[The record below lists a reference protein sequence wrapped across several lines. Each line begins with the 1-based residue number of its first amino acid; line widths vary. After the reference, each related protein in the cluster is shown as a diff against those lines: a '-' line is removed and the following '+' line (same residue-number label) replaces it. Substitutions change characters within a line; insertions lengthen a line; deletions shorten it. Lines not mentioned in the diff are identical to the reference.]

1 MFVLGC
7 APAQLVTSLLTQLV
21 VFPFSSFF
29 CHGSFFLCV
38 WDFALARSTISDPY
52 FAQICLQPIVF
63 FSLAVG
69 GPQPCLKCCK
79 QQLLL
84 LQTLS
89 MVHSFGLIRV
99 LCISWIVFPQ
109 PGRRRG
115 FRLISG
121 DRVHVQSGN
130 RLVCSCS
137 AGHACWPGCF
147 SFGLP
152 TALWDIDIQENLY
165 IKDMQLTF
173 GSFWPHLTAAGATNA
188 SRETAVTPYWS
199 LNLMIDW
206 RVATFSE
213 AAVRT
218 ETFFMA
224 RTSGHKPRS
233 QAEGPYSFL
242 VESVFD
248 SDLMTPAHEMATGF
262 FTLASLLCPS
272 ERVLLAQVPQ
282 EHCSLDWIS
291 ISFLVDS
298 LQVMGCALS
307 AEAQLVA
314 PSLFFL

>member
-1 MFVLGC
+1 MD
-7 APAQLVTSLLTQLV
+7 P
-21 VFPFSSFF
+21 
-29 CHGSFFLCV
+29 FFLCV

-99 LCISWIVFPQ
+99 LCISWVVFPQ

-152 TALWDIDIQENLY
+152 TALWDIDIQENWY

-199 LNLMIDW
+199 FNLMIDW

-218 ETFFMA
+218 ETFFF
-224 RTSGHKPRS
+224 GKDKRS
-233 QAEGPYSFL
+233 QTRPRDRTLFWLNQLLTAIWWLPL
-242 VESVFD
+242 TKWLLD
-248 SDLMTPAHEMATGF
+248 ATGF
-262 FTLASLLCPS
+262 FTLASLPCPS
-272 ERVLLAQVPQ
+272 ERVL
-282 EHCSLDWIS
+282 
-291 ISFLVDS
+291 
-298 LQVMGCALS
+298 
-307 AEAQLVA
+307 
-314 PSLFFL
+314 